1 MRAIFF
7 DCPSFLA
14 QLYDDELGAIV
25 PDLGMTIDDV
35 PGDDVAAYVGDAV
48 GVINDH
54 TYMPEDVLAA
64 CRALKV
70 IVFMGTGASS
80 YIDVAAAERLGIEVR
95 TIKGYGDTT
104 VAEHALALMF
114 DCGRQTARMDRA
126 LRATGNWRTL
136 DGVEFAGKTLGV
148 VGTGGVGREMVR
160 LGAGIGMEVVA
171 WNRSGVPADL
181 PCRAA
186 ETLDALLGE
195 AHVVSLHLGLND
207 ETRGMI
213 DARRLALLRPGAM
226 LVNTA
231 RGAVI
236 DEAALVDVLREGRIR
251 AAGLDVFADEPIGAD
266 HPLVAL
272 ENVTLTPHAAF
283 MTAEASYRLLR
294 MALEQMRDALEGL
307 GLPAPGADAGG
318 GA

>member
-14 QLYDDELGAIV
+14 QLYDDELSAIV

-126 LRATGNWRTL
+126 LRATGNWRML

-171 WNRSGVPADL
+171 WNRSGVPAGL

-186 ETLDALLGE
+186 ETLDALLEE

-236 DEAALVDVLREGRIR
+236 DEAALVEVLREGRIR

-307 GLPAPGADAGG
+307 GLPAPDADAGG

>member
-14 QLYDDELGAIV
+14 ELYDDELRAIV
-25 PDLGMTIDDV
+25 PDLQMTIDDV

-54 TYMPEDVLAA
+54 TYLSEEILAA

-80 YIDVAAAERLGIEVR
+80 YMDVAAAERLGIEVR
-95 TIKGYGDTT
+95 TIKGYGDRT

-126 LRATGNWRTL
+126 LRAGTWHTL

-160 LGAGIGMEVVA
+160 LGAGIGMEVIA

-186 ETLDALLGE
+186 DTLDALL
-195 AHVVSLHLGLND
+195 ARSHVVSLHLGLND
-207 ETRGMI
+207 ETEGMI
-213 DARRLALLRPGAM
+213 DARRLALMRPGAM

-231 RGAVI
+231 RGAVV
-236 DEAALVDVLREGRIR
+236 DEAALAEALRGGRLR

-272 ENVTLTPHAAF
+272 ENATLTPHAGF
-283 MTAEASYRLLR
+283 MTAEASARLLR
-294 MALEQMRDALEGL
+294 MALEQMRDALEEL
-307 GLPAPGADAGG
+307 GLPAPPAP
-318 GA
+318 

>member
-14 QLYDDELGAIV
+14 ELYDDELGAIV
-25 PDLGMTIDDV
+25 PDLAMTVDDV

-70 IVFMGTGASS
+70 IVFIGTGASS

-95 TIKGYGDTT
+95 TIKGYGDRS
-104 VAEHALALMF
+104 VAEHALALTF
-114 DCGRQTARMDRA
+114 DCARQTARMDRA
-126 LRATGNWRTL
+126 LRAGTWRTL
-136 DGVEFAGKTLGV
+136 DGVELAGKTLGV

-160 LGAGIGMEVVA
+160 LGAALGMAVIA

-181 PCRAA
+181 PCTAA
-186 ETLDALLGE
+186 DTLDALLAA

-213 DARRLALLRPGAM
+213 DARRLALMRPGAI

-236 DEAALVDVLREGRIR
+236 DEAALVDALRQGRLR

-266 HPLVAL
+266 HPLAML

-283 MTAEASYRLLR
+283 MTAEASHRLLR
-294 MALEQMRDALEGL
+294 MALERMRDALEGL
-307 GLPAPGADAGG
+307 GVPAPDGAADRG
-318 GA
+318 

>member
-14 QLYDDELGAIV
+14 ELYDDELRAIV
-25 PDLGMTIDDV
+25 PDLAMTVDDV
-35 PGDDVAAYVGDAV
+35 PGDDAAAYVGDAV

-54 TYMPEDVLAA
+54 TYMPEEVLAA

-95 TIKGYGDTT
+95 TIKGYGDVT

-126 LRATGNWRTL
+126 LRAGSWRTL

-160 LGAGIGMEVVA
+160 LGNGIGMNVIA
-171 WNRSGVPADL
+171 WNRSGVPSDL
-181 PCRAA
+181 PCTPA

-195 AHVVSLHLGLND
+195 ANVVSLHLGLND
-207 ETRGMI
+207 ETRGII
-213 DARRLALLRPGAM
+213 DARRLALMRRGAM
-226 LVNTA
+226 LINTA
-231 RGAVI
+231 RGAII
-236 DEAALVDVLREGRIR
+236 DEPALVEALKGGTIR
-251 AAGLDVFADEPIGAD
+251 AAGLDVFADEPIDGD
-266 HPLVAL
+266 HPLAAL
-272 ENVTLTPHAAF
+272 ENATLTPHAAF
-283 MTAEASYRLLR
+283 MTAEASARLLR
-294 MALEQMRDALEGL
+294 MALELMRDALEGL
-307 GLPAPGADAGG
+307 GLPAPDAGADGSP
-318 GA
+318 

>member
-14 QLYDDELGAIV
+14 ELYDDELRAIV
-25 PDLGMTIDDV
+25 PDLAMTIDDV

-54 TYMPEDVLAA
+54 TYLSEEILAA

-80 YIDVAAAERLGIEVR
+80 YMDVAAAERLGIEVR
-95 TIKGYGDTT
+95 TIKGYGDRT

-126 LRATGNWRTL
+126 LRAGTWHTL

-160 LGAGIGMEVVA
+160 LGAGIGMEVIA

-181 PCRAA
+181 PCTA
-186 ETLDALLGE
+186 TDSLDAVFAE

-207 ETRGMI
+207 ETEGMI
-213 DARRLALLRPGAM
+213 DARRLALMRPGAM

-231 RGAVI
+231 RGAVV
-236 DEAALVDVLREGRIR
+236 DEAALAEALRGGRLR

-272 ENVTLTPHAAF
+272 ENATLTPHAGF

-294 MALEQMRDALEGL
+294 MALEQMRDALEEL
-307 GLPAPGADAGG
+307 GLPAPPAP
-318 GA
+318 

>member
-14 QLYDDELGAIV
+14 ALYDDELKAIV
-25 PDLGMTIDDV
+25 PDLAMTIDDV

-54 TYMPEDVLAA
+54 TYLSEEILAA

-95 TIKGYGDTT
+95 TIKGYGDRT

-126 LRATGNWRTL
+126 LRAGTWHTL

-148 VGTGGVGREMVR
+148 VGTGGVGREMAR
-160 LGAGIGMEVVA
+160 LGAGIGMEVIA

-186 ETLDALLGE
+186 DTLDALL
-195 AHVVSLHLGLND
+195 ADSHVVSLHLGLND
-207 ETRGMI
+207 ETEGMI
-213 DARRLALLRPGAM
+213 DARRLALMRPGAM

-231 RGAVI
+231 RGAVV
-236 DEAALVDVLREGRIR
+236 DEAALAEALRGGRLR

-272 ENVTLTPHAAF
+272 ETATLTPHAGF
-283 MTAEASYRLLR
+283 MTAEASARLLR

-307 GLPAPGADAGG
+307 GLPAPPAP
-318 GA
+318 

>member
-14 QLYDDELGAIV
+14 ELYDDELKAIV
-25 PDLGMTIDDV
+25 PDLAMTIDDV

-54 TYMPEDVLAA
+54 TYMPEQVLAA

-80 YIDVAAAERLGIEVR
+80 YIDVAAAEKLGIEVR
-95 TIKGYGDTT
+95 TIKGYGDVT

-126 LRATGNWRTL
+126 LRAGSWRTL

-160 LGAGIGMEVVA
+160 LGAGIGMKVIA

-181 PCRAA
+181 ACTPA
-186 ETLDALLGE
+186 ETLDALLAE
-195 AHVVSLHLGLND
+195 SHVVSLHLGLND
-207 ETRGMI
+207 ETTGII
-213 DARRLALLRPGAM
+213 DARRLALMRPGGHADQHR
-226 LVNTA
+226 A
-231 RGAVI
+231 GCGHRRG
-236 DEAALVDVLREGRIR
+236 G
-251 AAGLDVFADEPIGAD
+251 P
-266 HPLVAL
+266 
-272 ENVTLTPHAAF
+272 
-283 MTAEASYRLLR
+283 
-294 MALEQMRDALEGL
+294 
-307 GLPAPGADAGG
+307 
-318 GA
+318 

>member
-14 QLYDDELGAIV
+14 ELYDDELRAIV
-25 PDLGMTIDDV
+25 PDLAMTIDDV

-54 TYMPEDVLAA
+54 TYLSEEILAA

-80 YIDVAAAERLGIEVR
+80 YMDVAAAERLGIEVR
-95 TIKGYGDTT
+95 TIKGYGDRT

-126 LRATGNWRTL
+126 LRAGTWHTL

-160 LGAGIGMEVVA
+160 LGAGIGMEVIA

-181 PCRAA
+181 PCTA
-186 ETLDALLGE
+186 TDGLDAVFAE

-207 ETRGMI
+207 ETEGMI
-213 DARRLALLRPGAM
+213 DARRLALMRPGAM

-231 RGAVI
+231 RGAVV
-236 DEAALVDVLREGRIR
+236 DEAALAEALRGGRLR

-272 ENVTLTPHAAF
+272 ENATLTPHAAF

-294 MALEQMRDALEGL
+294 MALEQMRDALEEL
-307 GLPAPGADAGG
+307 GLPAPPAP
-318 GA
+318 

>member
-1 MRAIFF
+1 MRSMFF

-14 QLYDDELGAIV
+14 ALYDDELRAIV
-25 PDLGMTIDDV
+25 PDLAMTVDDV
-35 PGDDVAAYVGDAV
+35 PGGDVAAHVGDAL

-54 TYMPEDVLAA
+54 TYMPADVLAA

-95 TIKGYGDTT
+95 TIKGYGDRT

-126 LRATGNWRTL
+126 LRAGTWRTL

-148 VGTGGVGREMVR
+148 VGTGGVGRETVC
-160 LGAGIGMEVVA
+160 LGAALGMEVIA
-171 WNRSGVPADL
+171 WNRSGVPDDL
-181 PCRAA
+181 PCTPV
-186 ETLDALLGE
+186 ETLDGLLAE

-207 ETRGMI
+207 ETRGLI
-213 DARRLALLRPGAM
+213 DGRRLALMRPGAI
-226 LVNTA
+226 LINTA
-231 RGAVI
+231 RGAVV
-236 DEAALVDVLREGRIR
+236 DEDALIEALRGGKLR
-251 AAGLDVFADEPIGAD
+251 AAGLDVFADEPIDAA
-266 HPLVAL
+266 HPLAAL

-283 MTAEASYRLLR
+283 MTAEASARLLR
-294 MALEQMRDALEGL
+294 MALEQMRDALEAL
-307 GLPAPGADAGG
+307 GAPAPFPADT
-318 GA
+318 

>member
-14 QLYDDELGAIV
+14 ELYDDELRAIV
-25 PDLGMTIDDV
+25 PDLAMTVDDV
-35 PGDDVAAYVGDAV
+35 PGDDVAAYVGDVV

-54 TYMPEDVLAA
+54 TYMPEEVLAA

-95 TIKGYGDTT
+95 TIKGYGDVT

-126 LRATGNWRTL
+126 LRAGSWRTL

-160 LGAGIGMEVVA
+160 LGNGIGMNVIA

-181 PCRAA
+181 PCTPI

-195 AHVVSLHLGLND
+195 AMWCRSISAST
-207 ETRGMI
+207 TRPR
-213 DARRLALLRPGAM
+213 ASS
-226 LVNTA
+226 T
-231 RGAVI
+231 
-236 DEAALVDVLREGRIR
+236 R
-251 AAGLDVFADEPIGAD
+251 AASPCCAGA
-266 HPLVAL
+266 PC
-272 ENVTLTPHAAF
+272 
-283 MTAEASYRLLR
+283 
-294 MALEQMRDALEGL
+294 
-307 GLPAPGADAGG
+307 
-318 GA
+318 

>member
-14 QLYDDELGAIV
+14 ELYDDELRAIV
-25 PDLGMTIDDV
+25 PDLAMTIDDV
-35 PGDDVAAYVGDAV
+35 PGDDVAAHVGDAV

-54 TYMPEDVLAA
+54 TYMSEEILAA

-80 YIDVAAAERLGIEVR
+80 YIDVAAAERRGIEVR
-95 TIKGYGDTT
+95 TIKGYGDRT

-114 DCGRQTARMDRA
+114 DCVRQTARMDRA
-126 LRATGNWRTL
+126 LRAGSWHTL
-136 DGVEFAGKTLGV
+136 DGVELAGKTLGV

-160 LGAGIGMEVVA
+160 LGAGIGMEVIA
-171 WNRSGVPADL
+171 WNRSGVPAEL
-181 PCRAA
+181 PCTAMDS
-186 ETLDALLGE
+186 LDAVFAG

-207 ETRGMI
+207 ETEGLV
-213 DARRLALLRPGAM
+213 DARRLALMRPGAV

-236 DEAALVDVLREGRIR
+236 DEAALVEALRGGRLR

-266 HPLVAL
+266 HPLLAL
-272 ENVTLTPHAAF
+272 ENATLTPHAAF

-307 GLPAPGADAGG
+307 GLPAPDVEAGSGA
-318 GA
+318 

>member
-14 QLYDDELGAIV
+14 ELYDDELRAIV
-25 PDLGMTIDDV
+25 PDLAMTIDDV

-54 TYMPEDVLAA
+54 TYLSEEILAA

-80 YIDVAAAERLGIEVR
+80 YMDVAAAERLGIEVR
-95 TIKGYGDTT
+95 TIKGYGDRT

-126 LRATGNWRTL
+126 LRAGTWHTL

-160 LGAGIGMEVVA
+160 LGAGIGMEVIA

-181 PCRAA
+181 PCTAMD
-186 ETLDALLGE
+186 TLDALL
-195 AHVVSLHLGLND
+195 AQSHVVSLHLGLND
-207 ETRGMI
+207 ETEGMI
-213 DARRLALLRPGAM
+213 DARRLALMRPGAM

-231 RGAVI
+231 RGAVV
-236 DEAALVDVLREGRIR
+236 DEAALAEALRGGRLR

-272 ENVTLTPHAAF
+272 ENATLTPHAGF

-294 MALEQMRDALEGL
+294 MALEQMRDALEEL
-307 GLPAPGADAGG
+307 GLPAPSAP
-318 GA
+318 

>member
-14 QLYDDELGAIV
+14 ALYDDELKAIV
-25 PDLGMTIDDV
+25 PDLAMTVDDV
-35 PGDDVAAYVGDAV
+35 PGGDVAAHVGDAV

-54 TYMPEDVLAA
+54 TYMPDEVLAA

-80 YIDVAAAERLGIEVR
+80 YIDVAAAERRGIEVR
-95 TIKGYGDTT
+95 TIKGYGDRT

-114 DCGRQTARMDRA
+114 DCVRQTARMDRA
-126 LRATGNWRTL
+126 LRAGSWHTL
-136 DGVEFAGKTLGV
+136 DGVELAGKTLGV

-160 LGAGIGMEVVA
+160 LGAGLGMEVIA
-171 WNRSGVPADL
+171 WNRSGVPDDL
-181 PCRAA
+181 PCTAMA
-186 ETLDALLGE
+186 TLDALLE
-195 AHVVSLHLGLND
+195 DAHVVSLHLGLND
-207 ETRGMI
+207 ETAGMI
-213 DARRLALLRPGAM
+213 DARRLALMRPGAI

-236 DEAALVDVLREGRIR
+236 DEAALVEALRGQRIR
-251 AAGLDVFADEPIGAD
+251 AGLDVFADEPIGAG
-266 HPLVAL
+266 HPLAAL
-272 ENVTLTPHAAF
+272 ENVTLTPHAGF
-283 MTAEASYRLLR
+283 MTAEASARLLR

-307 GLPAPGADAGG
+307 GLPAPDDGP
-318 GA
+318 

>member
-1 MRAIFF
+1 MRAIFI

-14 QLYDDELGAIV
+14 ELYDDELKAIV
-25 PDLGMTIDDV
+25 PDLVMTIDDV
-35 PGDDVAAYVGDAV
+35 PGGDVVGHIGEGV
-48 GVINDH
+48 GIINDH

-80 YIDVAAAERLGIEVR
+80 YIDVAAAEKLGIEVR
-95 TIKGYGDTT
+95 TIKGYGDVT

-114 DCGRQTARMDRA
+114 DCGRRTARMDRA
-126 LRATGNWRTL
+126 LRKGSWHTL

-160 LGAGIGMEVVA
+160 LGTGIGMEVIA
-171 WNRSGVPADL
+171 WNRSGVPAEL
-181 PCRAA
+181 PCREAD
-186 ETLDALLGE
+186 TLDLLLAE

-207 ETRGMI
+207 ETKGI
-213 DARRLALLRPGAM
+213 VDARRLALLRPDAM
-226 LVNTA
+226 LINTA
-231 RGAVI
+231 RGAVVDEPALI
-236 DEAALVDVLREGRIR
+236 DVMRAGKIR

-266 HPLVAL
+266 HPLAAL

-283 MTAEASYRLLR
+283 MTAEASYRLMR

-307 GLPAPGADAGG
+307 GLPAP
-318 GA
+318 

>member
-1 MRAIFF
+1 MVRAIFF

-14 QLYDDELGAIV
+14 ALYDDELKAIV
-25 PDLGMTIDDV
+25 PDLAMTIDDV
-35 PGDDVAAYVGDAV
+35 PGGDVAAHVGDAA

-54 TYMPEDVLAA
+54 TYMPDDVLGA

-80 YIDVAAAERLGIEVR
+80 YIDVASAERRGIEVR
-95 TIKGYGDTT
+95 TIKGYGDRT

-114 DCGRQTARMDRA
+114 DCVRQTARMDRA
-126 LRATGNWRTL
+126 LRAGSWHTL
-136 DGVEFAGKTLGV
+136 DGVELAGKTLGV

-160 LGAGIGMEVVA
+160 LGAGLGMKVIA

-181 PCRAA
+181 PCTPMA
-186 ETLDALLGE
+186 TLDALLE
-195 AHVVSLHLGLND
+195 DAYVVSLHLGLND
-207 ETRGMI
+207 ETAGMI
-213 DARRLALLRPGAM
+213 DARRLALMRPGAV

-236 DEAALVDVLREGRIR
+236 DEAALVEALRGQRLR
-251 AAGLDVFADEPIGAD
+251 AGLDVFADEPIGAG
-266 HPLVAL
+266 HPLAAL
-272 ENVTLTPHAAF
+272 ENVTLTPHAGF

-307 GLPAPGADAGG
+307 GLPAPDVEAGSS
-318 GA
+318 A

>member
-14 QLYDDELGAIV
+14 DLYDDELKAIV
-25 PDLGMTIDDV
+25 PDLAMTIDDV
-35 PGDDVAAYVGDAV
+35 PGDDIAAYVGDAV

-54 TYMPEDVLAA
+54 TYMTEEVLAD

-80 YIDVAAAERLGIEVR
+80 YIDVAAAEKLGIEVR
-95 TIKGYGDTT
+95 TIKGYGDVT

-126 LRATGNWRTL
+126 LRGGSWHTL

-160 LGAGIGMEVVA
+160 LGNGIGMEVIA

-181 PCRAA
+181 PCQAA
-186 ETLDALLGE
+186 ESLDALLGKS
-195 AHVVSLHLGLND
+195 HVVSLHLGLND
-207 ETRGMI
+207 ETEGMI
-213 DARRLALLRPGAM
+213 DARRLALMRPDAM
-226 LVNTA
+226 LINTA

-236 DEAALVDVLREGRIR
+236 DEAALVEVLREGRIR
-251 AAGLDVFADEPIGAD
+251 AAGLDVFADEPIDGS
-266 HPLVAL
+266 HPLAQL

-294 MALEQMRDALEGL
+294 MALELMRDALDGL
-307 GLPAPGADAGG
+307 GLAAPDG
-318 GA
+318 GANTAA

>member
-14 QLYDDELGAIV
+14 ALYDDELRAIV
-25 PDLGMTIDDV
+25 PDLAMTIDDV
-35 PGDDVAAYVGDAV
+35 PGGDVAAHVGDAA

-54 TYMPEDVLAA
+54 TTMPDDVLAA

-80 YIDVAAAERLGIEVR
+80 YIDVAAAERRGIEVR
-95 TIKGYGDTT
+95 TIKGYGDRT

-114 DCGRQTARMDRA
+114 DCVRQTARMDRA
-126 LRATGNWRTL
+126 LRAGSWHTL
-136 DGVEFAGKTLGV
+136 DGVELAGKTLGV

-160 LGAGIGMEVVA
+160 LGAGLGMKVIA
-171 WNRSGVPADL
+171 WNRSGVPAGL
-181 PCRAA
+181 PCAPMA
-186 ETLDALLGE
+186 TLDALLAE
-195 AHVVSLHLGLND
+195 AHVVSLHLGLNN
-207 ETRGMI
+207 ETAGMI
-213 DARRLALLRPGAM
+213 DARRLALMRPGAV

-236 DEAALVDVLREGRIR
+236 DEAALVEALRGQRIR
-251 AAGLDVFADEPIGAD
+251 AGLDVFADEPIDGS
-266 HPLVAL
+266 HPLAAL
-272 ENVTLTPHAAF
+272 ENVTLTPHAGF
-283 MTAEASYRLLR
+283 MTAEASARLLR

-307 GLPAPGADAGG
+307 GLPAPDDGP
-318 GA
+318 

>member
-7 DCPSFLA
+7 DCPAFLGD
-14 QLYDDELGAIV
+14 LYDDELRAIV
-25 PDLGMTIDDV
+25 PDLAMTIDDV

-54 TYMPEDVLAA
+54 TYMPEEVLAA

-95 TIKGYGDTT
+95 IIKGYGDVT

-114 DCGRQTARMDRA
+114 DCGRRTARMDRA
-126 LRATGNWRTL
+126 LRLGSWQTL

-160 LGAGIGMEVVA
+160 LGAGIGMNVVA

-181 PCRAA
+181 ACTAA
-186 ETLDALLGE
+186 DSLDALLAE
-195 AHVVSLHLGLND
+195 SHVVSLHLGLND
-207 ETRGMI
+207 ETRGII
-213 DARRLALLRPGAM
+213 DARRLALLRPDAM

-236 DEAALVDVLREGRIR
+236 DEPALIDVLQAGKIR
-251 AAGLDVFADEPIGAD
+251 AAGLDVFADEPIDGS
-266 HPLVAL
+266 HPLAKL
-272 ENVTLTPHAAF
+272 ENVTITPHAAF
-283 MTAEASYRLLR
+283 MTAEASYRLLK
-294 MALEQMRDALEGL
+294 MALELMRDALDGL
-307 GLPAPGADAGG
+307 GLPAPDTGAGDSP
-318 GA
+318 

>member
-14 QLYDDELGAIV
+14 ELYDDELRAIV
-25 PDLGMTIDDV
+25 PDLALTVDDV
-35 PGDDVAAYVGDAV
+35 PGDDVAAYVGDAA

-64 CRALKV
+64 CWALKV

-80 YIDVAAAERLGIEVR
+80 YIDVAAAEKLGIEVC
-95 TIKGYGDTT
+95 TIKGYGDVT

-126 LRATGNWRTL
+126 LRIAGSWRTL

-160 LGAGIGMEVVA
+160 LGAGIGMEVIA
-171 WNRSGVPADL
+171 WNRSGVPADF
-181 PCRAA
+181 PCRAV
-186 ETLDALLGE
+186 ESLDALLAE

-213 DARRLALLRPGAM
+213 DARRLALLRPDAM

-231 RGAVI
+231 RGAVV

-251 AAGLDVFADEPIGAD
+251 AAGLDVFADEPIDGG
-266 HPLVAL
+266 HPLAAL

-294 MALEQMRDALEGL
+294 MALEQMRDTLEGL
-307 GLPAPGADAGG
+307 GLPAPDGQAGG

>member
-14 QLYDDELGAIV
+14 ALYDDELRAIV
-25 PDLGMTIDDV
+25 PDLQMTVDDV
-35 PGDDVAAYVGDAV
+35 PGGDVAAHVGDAV

-54 TYMPEDVLAA
+54 TYMPEEVLGA

-95 TIKGYGDTT
+95 TIKGYGDRT

-114 DCGRQTARMDRA
+114 DCVRQTARMDRA
-126 LRATGNWRTL
+126 LRAGSWHTL
-136 DGVEFAGKTLGV
+136 DGVELAGKTLGV

-160 LGAGIGMEVVA
+160 LGAGIGMEVIA
-171 WNRSGVPADL
+171 WNRSGVPGDL
-181 PCRAA
+181 PCTAMD
-186 ETLDALLGE
+186 TLDAVFAG

-207 ETRGMI
+207 ETEGLV
-213 DARRLALLRPGAM
+213 DARRLALMRPGAV

-236 DEAALVDVLREGRIR
+236 DEAALAEALRGGRLR

-266 HPLVAL
+266 HPLLAL
-272 ENVTLTPHAAF
+272 ENATLTPHAAF
-283 MTAEASYRLLR
+283 MTAEASHRLVR

-307 GLPAPGADAGG
+307 GLPAPDVEAGSGA
-318 GA
+318 

>member
-7 DCPSFLA
+7 DCPAFLA
-14 QLYDDELGAIV
+14 DLYDDELRAIV
-25 PDLGMTIDDV
+25 PDLAMTVDDV
-35 PGDDVAAYVGDAV
+35 EGGDVAAYVGDAV

-54 TYMPEDVLAA
+54 TYMPQEVLAA

-80 YIDVAAAERLGIEVR
+80 YIDVAAAAALGIEVR
-95 TIKGYGDTT
+95 TIKGYGDRT

-126 LRATGNWRTL
+126 LRAGTWHTL

-148 VGTGGVGREMVR
+148 VGTGGVGCETVR
-160 LGAGIGMEVVA
+160 LGAALGMEVIA
-171 WNRSGVPADL
+171 WNRSGVPRDL
-181 PCRAA
+181 PCAPA
-186 ETLDALLGE
+186 ETLDALLG
-195 AHVVSLHLGLND
+195 AADVVSLHLGLND
-207 ETRGMI
+207 KTRGMI
-213 DARRLALLRPGAM
+213 DGRRLALMRPGAI

-231 RGAVI
+231 RGAVV
-236 DEAALVDVLREGRIR
+236 DEAALVEALRSGGIR

-266 HPLVAL
+266 HPLAAL
-272 ENVTLTPHAAF
+272 ENATLTPHAGF
-283 MTAEASYRLLR
+283 MTAEASARLLQ

-307 GLPAPGADAGG
+307 GLPVGLPAPPAP
-318 GA
+318 

>member
-14 QLYDDELGAIV
+14 AFYDDELKAIV
-25 PDLGMTIDDV
+25 PDLAMTIDDV

-54 TYMPEDVLAA
+54 TYLSEEILAA

-95 TIKGYGDTT
+95 TIKGYGDRT

-126 LRATGNWRTL
+126 LRAGTWHTL

-148 VGTGGVGREMVR
+148 VGTGGVGREMAR
-160 LGAGIGMEVVA
+160 LGAGIGMEVIA

-186 ETLDALLGE
+186 DTLDALLAGS
-195 AHVVSLHLGLND
+195 HVVSLHLGLND
-207 ETRGMI
+207 ETEGMI
-213 DARRLALLRPGAM
+213 DARRLALMRPGAM

-231 RGAVI
+231 RGAVV
-236 DEAALVDVLREGRIR
+236 DEAALAEALRGGRLR

-272 ENVTLTPHAAF
+272 ENATLTPHAGF
-283 MTAEASYRLLR
+283 MTAEASARLLR

-307 GLPAPGADAGG
+307 GLPAPPAP
-318 GA
+318 

>member
-14 QLYDDELGAIV
+14 ELYDDELRAIV
-25 PDLGMTIDDV
+25 PDLQMTIDDV
-35 PGDDVAAYVGDAV
+35 PDDDVAAYVGDAV

-54 TYMPEDVLAA
+54 TYLSEEILAA

-80 YIDVAAAERLGIEVR
+80 YMDVAAAERLGIEVR
-95 TIKGYGDTT
+95 TIKGYGDRT

-126 LRATGNWRTL
+126 LRAGTWHTL

-160 LGAGIGMEVVA
+160 LGAGIGMEVIA

-181 PCRAA
+181 PCTA
-186 ETLDALLGE
+186 TDGLDAVFAE

-207 ETRGMI
+207 ETEGMI
-213 DARRLALLRPGAM
+213 DARRLALMRPGAM

-231 RGAVI
+231 RGAVV
-236 DEAALVDVLREGRIR
+236 DEAALAEALRGGRLR

-272 ENVTLTPHAAF
+272 ENATLTPHAAF

-294 MALEQMRDALEGL
+294 MALEQMRDALEEL
-307 GLPAPGADAGG
+307 GLPAPPAP
-318 GA
+318 

>member
-14 QLYDDELGAIV
+14 ALYDDELRAIV
-25 PDLGMTIDDV
+25 PDLAMTIDDV
-35 PGDDVAAYVGDAV
+35 PGGDVAAHVGDAA

-54 TYMPEDVLAA
+54 TTMPDDVLGA

-80 YIDVAAAERLGIEVR
+80 YIDVAAAERRGIEVR
-95 TIKGYGDTT
+95 TIKGYGDRT

-114 DCGRQTARMDRA
+114 DCVRQTARMDRA
-126 LRATGNWRTL
+126 LRAGSWHTL
-136 DGVEFAGKTLGV
+136 DGVELAGKTLGV

-160 LGAGIGMEVVA
+160 LGAGLGMEVIA
-171 WNRSGVPADL
+171 WNRSGVPAGL
-181 PCRAA
+181 PCTAMA
-186 ETLDALLGE
+186 TLNALLE
-195 AHVVSLHLGLND
+195 DAHVVSLHLGLND
-207 ETRGMI
+207 ETAGMI
-213 DARRLALLRPGAM
+213 DARRLALMRPGAV

-236 DEAALVDVLREGRIR
+236 DEAALVEALRGQRLR
-251 AAGLDVFADEPIGAD
+251 AGLDVFADEPIDAG
-266 HPLVAL
+266 HPLAAL
-272 ENVTLTPHAAF
+272 ENVTLTPHAGF
-283 MTAEASYRLLR
+283 MTAEASARLLR

-307 GLPAPGADAGG
+307 GLPAPDVEAGG

>member
-14 QLYDDELGAIV
+14 ALYDDELKAIV
-25 PDLGMTIDDV
+25 PDLAMTVDDV
-35 PGDDVAAYVGDAV
+35 PGGDVAAHVGDAA

-54 TYMPEDVLAA
+54 TYMPADVLGA
-64 CRALKV
+64 CRALRV

-80 YIDVAAAERLGIEVR
+80 YIDVAAAERRGIEVR
-95 TIKGYGDTT
+95 TIKGYGDRT

-114 DCGRQTARMDRA
+114 DCVRQTARMDRA
-126 LRATGNWRTL
+126 LRAGSWHTL
-136 DGVEFAGKTLGV
+136 DGVELAGKTLGV

-160 LGAGIGMEVVA
+160 LGAGLGMEVIA
-171 WNRSGVPADL
+171 WNRSGVPAGL
-181 PCRAA
+181 PCAPMA
-186 ETLDALLGE
+186 TLDALLAE
-195 AHVVSLHLGLND
+195 AHAVSLHLGLND
-207 ETRGMI
+207 ETAGMI
-213 DARRLALLRPGAM
+213 DARRLALMRPGAV

-236 DEAALVDVLREGRIR
+236 DEAALVEALRGQKIR
-251 AAGLDVFADEPIGAD
+251 AGLDVFADEPIGAG
-266 HPLVAL
+266 HPLAAL
-272 ENVTLTPHAAF
+272 ENVTLTPHAGF

-307 GLPAPGADAGG
+307 GLPAPGG
-318 GA
+318 GAGDGP

>member
-14 QLYDDELGAIV
+14 ALYDDELKAIV
-25 PDLGMTIDDV
+25 PDLQMTVDDV
-35 PGDDVAAYVGDAV
+35 PGGDVAAHVGDAA

-54 TYMPEDVLAA
+54 TYMTEEILAA

-95 TIKGYGDTT
+95 TIKGYGDRT

-114 DCGRQTARMDRA
+114 DCVRQTARMDRA
-126 LRATGNWRTL
+126 LRAGSWHTL
-136 DGVEFAGKTLGV
+136 DGVELAGKTLGV

-160 LGAGIGMEVVA
+160 LGAGIGMEVIA

-181 PCRAA
+181 PCTAA
-186 ETLDALLGE
+186 DTLDALLAE

-207 ETRGMI
+207 ETAGMI
-213 DARRLALLRPGAM
+213 DARRLALMRPGAV

-236 DEAALVDVLREGRIR
+236 DEAALVEALRGGRLR
-251 AAGLDVFADEPIGAD
+251 AAGLDVFADEPIGAG
-266 HPLVAL
+266 HPLAAL
-272 ENVTLTPHAAF
+272 ENATLTPHAAF

-307 GLPAPGADAGG
+307 GLPAPDVEAGSGA
-318 GA
+318 